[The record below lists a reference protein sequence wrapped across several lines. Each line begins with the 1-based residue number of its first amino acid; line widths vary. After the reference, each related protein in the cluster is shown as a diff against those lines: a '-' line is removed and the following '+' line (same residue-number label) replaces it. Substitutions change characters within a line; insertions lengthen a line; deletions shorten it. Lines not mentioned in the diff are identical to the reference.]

1 MASNINWSEVGA
13 VQRSFDRGPAVKID
27 KEDVAMLGRSIGDI
41 AGRYN
46 RAATVD
52 NDPELE
58 ELKRKL
64 RDAENAKAAAQASGA
79 LGGDIDVSPYDED
92 IEVLKM
98 KIAGREEKV
107 RQLRGEYANDP
118 EYITA
123 RREYVVNGDRS
134 HLDSFWRNREAA
146 KLRKAQEEA
155 AKVEN
160 AKLVAEQ
167 EKSKALALK
176 QAETKVKVAKANL
189 ADARKSGERVGQSVA
204 ELESAVEEYRHLGGN
219 PEEIPDEVPGISE
232 DVGVDADGLNALRN
246 ELADLKKMKVVSD
259 ADVAA
264 FVSRAKPFTEDRTF
278 AESAR
283 KMVEEA
289 EGIITTDKKAGASA
303 ARRKKEADKVT
314 PFNNKDL
321 WERDPGNG
329 KPELGELEFYDWDNR
344 TKTYLPKEEKKK

>member
-1 MASNINWSEVGA
+1 MASNINWNDVGA

-118 EYITA
+118 EYLTA

-167 EKSKALALK
+167 EKDRKLSLE
-176 QAETKVKVAKANL
+176 QARGKVGIAIANL
-189 ADARKSGERVGQSVA
+189 KDAKSVTDKERA
-204 ELESAVEEYRHLGGN
+204 
-219 PEEIPDEVPGISE
+219 
-232 DVGVDADGLNALRN
+232 RN
-246 ELADLKKMKVVSD
+246 ELNIALSEFRHAGGDPDEIMKGEGTEGSSLTKESLDLMKNELAALSKAAVVTD
-259 ADVAA
+259 GEVAA
-264 FVSRAKPFTEDRTF
+264 FVDKMKPYTEDAAF
-278 AESAR
+278 GDEAR
-283 KMVEEA
+283 KMISDA
-289 EGIITTDKKAGASA
+289 EGLRTTEKKAKA
-303 ARRKKEADKVT
+303 AGELYAKEKKAIDRFNEQKEDWLRLT
-314 PFNNKDL
+314 PT
-321 WERDPGNG
+321 
-329 KPELGELEFYDWDNR
+329 LGELKNFVFDKSKLMYVPRN
-344 TKTYLPKEEKKK
+344 KK